1 MADREALMSFP
12 YLQLDEQYTVGPWI
26 ITPLSKMKA
35 EWRSTILGIKCQQLL
50 RALKGLDGEPVE
62 DPTVVVRRTSHPEPP
77 SGDERLAEQEGLKLA
92 VEFALLRLNATT
104 VKWTAENASFHVFF
118 IDPLEG
124 QFVTQ
129 RGGIIR
135 QWTTGLFLDDP
146 SLAVPPPEDLVSF
159 GVAKLDAYV
168 LEAAYRVTSRGLL
181 SSSKVEGDMTSA
193 IHWFGKAWNNSRSW
207 ADSDRLI
214 FFRTSLEA
222 LAGTHKSSAQ
232 APALDQIYAAG
243 ISSWGVS
250 GLLGTL
256 DPQKYERI
264 DGRGNKYYHSP
275 FEHWLWFLADQ
286 RNRVVHDGMAPV
298 LRYSEPGSPFQ
309 GHLLGIAGRVAAE
322 LITIRLS
329 QAGYPFAIMSDA
341 KREEARALAASGT
354 PVTMIKQV
362 PLI

>member
-1 MADREALMSFP
+1 MDCR
-12 YLQLDEQYTVGPWI
+12 
-26 ITPLSKMKA
+26 
-35 EWRSTILGIKCQQLL
+35 KC
-50 RALKGLDGEPVE
+50 
-62 DPTVVVRRTSHPEPP
+62 
-77 SGDERLAEQEGLKLA
+77 
-92 VEFALLRLNATT
+92 
-104 VKWTAENASFHVFF
+104 VFSCIF

-181 SSSKVEGDMTSA
+181 SSSKVEGDITSA

-275 FEHWLWFLADQ
+275 L
-286 RNRVVHDGMAPV
+286 NT
-298 LRYSEPGSPFQ
+298 GS
-309 GHLLGIAGRVAAE
+309 G
-322 LITIRLS
+322 S
-329 QAGYPFAIMSDA
+329 
-341 KREEARALAASGT
+341 
-354 PVTMIKQV
+354 
-362 PLI
+362 